1 MNSTVLVLLAMAGIG
16 LALALFLSRVVLGG
30 LLRLA
35 FHRARTLVRRVLS
48 TRRQQDR
55 GEPDRRQAE
64 RRR

>member
-1 MNSTVLVLLAMAGIG
+1 MDTTLFVVVAMGVVG

-35 FHRARTLVRRVLS
+35 FHRARTLVRRVLK
-48 TRRQQDR
+48 RRQADR
-55 GEPDRRQAE
+55 GEPDRRQVE